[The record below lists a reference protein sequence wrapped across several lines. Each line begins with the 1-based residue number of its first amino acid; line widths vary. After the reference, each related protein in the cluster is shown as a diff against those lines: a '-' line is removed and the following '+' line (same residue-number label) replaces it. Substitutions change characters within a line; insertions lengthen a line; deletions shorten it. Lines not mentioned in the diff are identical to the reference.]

1 VKHKIK
7 VIRGRTRIGQDMGR
21 PLRSP
26 AIALG
31 NFDGVHR
38 GHLALL
44 ELART
49 RADAHGGDAGVVT
62 FDPHPAQFFSPNLA
76 PPLIMPLAR
85 RLELCAHAG
94 MDFVLVEP
102 FNKQTARMEAEDF
115 VKGFLARDL
124 TAHNIVVGHDFH
136 FGKGRRGDPTLLA
149 ALGDVLGIDVDV
161 VAPVSV
167 GGVPCSSTKIRE
179 FVLEGRVEGARLLLG
194 RPFEITGLVVEG
206 DKRGRTIGFPTANII
221 SEGDLMPRTG
231 VYSAWAYL
239 VDESGD
245 AETTKHASAVNIGTN
260 PTFARSQQG
269 KPLRIEAHLI
279 DFVGNLYGKRL
290 RLELLSRLRDE
301 RRFDDVAQLTA
312 QIRQDVIHAKEHCK

>member
-1 VKHKIK
+1 MRHAIKI
-7 VIRGRTRIGQDMGR
+7 IRGRTRIGQDMGR
-21 PLRSP
+21 PLRAP
-26 AIALG
+26 AVALG

-49 RADAHGGDAGVVT
+49 RADSHDGDAGVVT
-62 FDPHPAQFFSPNLA
+62 FDPHPARFFSPNLA
-76 PPLIMPLAR
+76 PPLIMPIER
-85 RLELCAHAG
+85 RIEMCAQAG

-124 TAHNIVVGHDFH
+124 GARNIVVGHDFH
-136 FGKGRRGDPTLLA
+136 FGRGRRGDPTLLA

-161 VAPVSV
+161 IPAVSV

-179 FVLEGRVEGARLLLG
+179 FLLEGRVEGARLLLG
-194 RPFEITGLVVEG
+194 RPFEMTGIVVEG
-206 DKRGRTIGFPTANII
+206 DKRGRTIGFPTANIVP
-221 SEGDLMPRTG
+221 EGELMPRTG

-239 VDESGD
+239 ADEQGES
-245 AETTKHASAVNIGTN
+245 ETKRHPAAVNIGVN
-260 PTFARSQQG
+260 PTFAKTQQG
-269 KPLRIEAHLI
+269 PSLRVEAHLI

-312 QIRQDVIHAKEHCK
+312 QIRQDLIRAKEHCK